1 MSVHKVNTMRDYR
14 LQVRL
19 SPGELAVIRQN
30 AVSSGYE
37 NVSQF
42 VRDLAQKGGQTNVK
56 NA

>member
-1 MSVHKVNTMRDYR
+1 MRDYR

-19 SPGELAVIRQN
+19 TPGELAVIRQN
-30 AVSSGYE
+30 AVSSGYG

-42 VRDLAQKGGQTNVK
+42 VRDLAQKGGQQNVK

>member
-1 MSVHKVNTMRDYR
+1 MRDYR

>member
-1 MSVHKVNTMRDYR
+1 MRDYR

-19 SPGELAVIRQN
+19 TPGELAVIRQN
-30 AVSSGYE
+30 VVSSGYE

-42 VRDLAQKGGQTNVK
+42 VRDLAQKGGQPNVK

>member
-1 MSVHKVNTMRDYR
+1 MRDYR

-30 AVSSGYE
+30 AVSSGYG

-42 VRDLAQKGGQTNVK
+42 VRDLAQKGGQQNVK